1 MPTERIIW
9 LDGSVS
15 SISSEEASRRMQ
27 EVITNSGSE
36 WVIPYSDE
44 TEFVWKNNCWMERIR
59 E

>member
-1 MPTERIIW
+1 MKTEKIIW
-9 LDGSVS
+9 LDGSIS
-15 SISSEEASRRMQ
+15 SISSEEASRKMR
-27 EVITNSGSE
+27 EVITDVISE